1 MMRAKCISLWALA
14 VALLLHLPIIVLAQ
28 DDDFG
33 LFNQAMDL
41 RIRREWDQ
49 ALEKY
54 RLLKQNFP
62 TSKYVD
68 DAEFWSAYIME
79 EQGKDEEAFSA
90 YQLLKDNYP
99 GSPWVDDATMRQIGL
114 AEKFMRQGKKSYEK
128 FLLDHLSSSDKNVKY
143 QAALSLGKL
152 GDNRAIPVLK
162 EMANNGDKDMRHV
175 GKALLERFEAPE
187 SWDALKEPMPAGEL
201 HRSLSEQG
209 QDGLKQP
216 PEIKPDRQPTR
227 VRKQPEP
234 GIKHPDNKPQ
244 PSRPL
249 SPRKTEP
256 SRKSRMK

>member
-14 VALLLHLPIIVLAQ
+14 VAMLMRLPLAMAQ
-28 DDDFG
+28 DDDFS

-41 RIRREWDQ
+41 RINREWDQ

-68 DAEFWSAYIME
+68 DAEFWSAYILE
-79 EQGKDEEAFSA
+79 EQGREEEAFSA
-90 YQLLKDNYP
+90 YQQLKDNYP
-99 GSPWVDDATMRQIGL
+99 ASPWVDDATMRQIGI
-114 AEKFMRQGKKSYEK
+114 AEKFMRQGKKDYEK
-128 FLLDHLSSSDKNVKY
+128 FLLDHLGSSDKNVKY

-175 GKALLERFEAPE
+175 GRALLERFEASENWNPF
-187 SWDALKEPMPAGEL
+187 KEPLPAGGL
-201 HRSLSEQG
+201 QRSLSEEEQAG
-209 QDGLKQP
+209 FKQP

-227 VRKQPEP
+227 VRKQPETR
-234 GIKHPDNKPQ
+234 IKQPDQKPQ

-256 SRKSRMK
+256 SRRNRMK